1 MCSPNRK
8 YHFQQWEAWHVLQL
22 WSSLMS
28 QAVHWWSPFNS
39 QKVIWMRMRK
49 EMWMRNFSYSAFYEW
64 IKASF
69 SREANILTSQAK
81 MQPGKVCSWLH
92 ICLLQ
97 SSRQHGWE
105 QNPSSCC
112 SSPFNHRSWDLVNT
126 SLQTAPAWMPEA
138 HQLQSGWILDIL
150 FPEKTS
156 ATSALCLLP
165 NLVHGLPLHACYQF
179 GVSPNTKQGW
189 LGVWWC
195 WGNAWVSSGGL
206 LGIVKDGSRKNWHCP
221 QRQRWDVSRE
231 HMVWTPTISD
241 QHGSEKE
248 INL

>member
-1 MCSPNRK
+1 
-8 YHFQQWEAWHVLQL
+8 
-22 WSSLMS
+22 
-28 QAVHWWSPFNS
+28 
-39 QKVIWMRMRK
+39 
-49 EMWMRNFSYSAFYEW
+49 
-64 IKASF
+64 
-69 SREANILTSQAK
+69 
-81 MQPGKVCSWLH
+81 MQPGKVCGWLH

-112 SSPFNHRSWDLVNT
+112 SSPFNHRNWDLVNI

-138 HQLQSGWILDIL
+138 HQLQSGWILNIL

-206 LGIVKDGSRKNWHCP
+206 LGIVMDSRRKNWHVTLSPKAEMGCQ
-221 QRQRWDVSRE
+221 QRTHGMNTNHKWSTRVRKRNQSLDLVEFISGQRKSKKPKAVLHNTSHRWS
-231 HMVWTPTISD
+231 W
-241 QHGSEKE
+241 
-248 INL
+248 